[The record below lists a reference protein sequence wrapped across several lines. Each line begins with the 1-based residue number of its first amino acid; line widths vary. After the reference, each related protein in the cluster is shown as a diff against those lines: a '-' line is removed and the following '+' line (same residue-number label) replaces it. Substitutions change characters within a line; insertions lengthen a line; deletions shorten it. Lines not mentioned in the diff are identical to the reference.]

1 MLRLVS
7 AIFAFM
13 ANEIKISEKGNFF
26 CVDMILETYHN
37 DVHHGSSNLSKVK
50 TYP

>member
-13 ANEIKISEKGNFF
+13 ANEIKISEKGNVFF
-26 CVDMILETYHN
+26 VDTILETCHN
-37 DVHHGSSNLSKVK
+37 DVHQASSNL
-50 TYP
+50 